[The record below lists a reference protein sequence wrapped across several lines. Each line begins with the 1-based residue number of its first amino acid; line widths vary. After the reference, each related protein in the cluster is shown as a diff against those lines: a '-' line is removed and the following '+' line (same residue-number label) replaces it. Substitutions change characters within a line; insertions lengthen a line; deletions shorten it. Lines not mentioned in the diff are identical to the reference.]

1 MSPSSQPTPPYTSCP
16 PPSAYHSVWRGE
28 PCRDDAVHSAAHLR
42 RDVAPE
48 AGGGCTSAE
57 WTTRMVA
64 GCASSLGSCTATMRS
79 NGAAKIAVPSSTNA
93 CPPSHP
99 REEKPN
105 ANSVEILIRPRIRR
119 AQPGRPRSESA
130 CQSPMQ
136 RIGPAQCV
144 LCECARVSAFT
155 RSRRPVWPSP
165 GPARRSLRVHAR
177 QCSADGG
184 KAGAGGRDFPSP
196 VVTCPFPLRP

>member
-1 MSPSSQPTPPYTSCP
+1 
-16 PPSAYHSVWRGE
+16 
-28 PCRDDAVHSAAHLR
+28 
-42 RDVAPE
+42 
-48 AGGGCTSAE
+48 
-57 WTTRMVA
+57 MVA

-130 CQSPMQ
+130 CPSPMQ

-155 RSRRPVWPSP
+155 RSRRPVWPS
-165 GPARRSLRVHAR
+165 S
-177 QCSADGG
+177 C
-184 KAGAGGRDFPSP
+184 SP
-196 VVTCPFPLRP
+196 VLSGRWQGRGRRAGFSKSRRDVPIPTEALTACAAWRVRRGWPPSRRHCGTLGGVNISGRRAQAAPRWPHNLKHAAALGRGRRRHRPTFRGQ